1 MRRAQQHSYSC
12 DVRVLLQ
19 RARRRGFPRP
29 FRRTPLVDIRLRNI
43 AVKRVSFSVCVA
55 GRYLLAK
62 RRRDALPFRCTPLVA
77 FGLCEKRVG
86 AAGAACMQ
94 RLRFSRF
101 SSRSAPQAQQVLME
115 MGRWW
120 IGRRF
125 GVESLQGCSSKTGGY
140 SPFFG
145 EKSDA
150 DVKIRLFREFRT
162 YFLLAVQRNY
172 LMRGVL
178 FVVIPTF

>member
-12 DVRVLLQ
+12 DVRVLLR

-29 FRRTPLVDIRLRNI
+29 FRRTPLVDTRLRNI
-43 AVKRVSFSVCVA
+43 AVKRVSFSVRVA

-62 RRRDALPFRCTPLVA
+62 RRRDAPPFRCMPLVA

-94 RLRFSRF
+94 RLRC
-101 SSRSAPQAQQVLME
+101 SRSAPQVQQVRSMVDWKAVR
-115 MGRWW
+115 GR
-120 IGRRF
+120 
-125 GVESLQGCSSKTGGY
+125 ESAGGCSSKIGGY

-145 EKSDA
+145 EKPDA

-178 FVVIPTF
+178 FIVIPTF